1 MPCYKDES
9 NGTWFCQFYYTDY
22 TGTRKKK
29 KKRGFS
35 TKREAALWERDF
47 LSKQQDA
54 PTMTFSV
61 LVDLY
66 FEDMAGRL
74 RKTTIENKRW
84 TVTHKIAPYFGSRP
98 INSISPADVRKWQA
112 DMMAEGYSGTYLR
125 MMNTQFSAVMNY
137 AVRYYNLGKNPCRTA
152 GTMGAGQAKEM
163 KFWTNEEF
171 TAFIKQVEKP
181 AARAA
186 FLTLYYTGIR
196 IGELMALTPSD
207 FDIKAQTLSITKSLR
222 MVGKEVVISPPK
234 TAKSTRTITL
244 PAFLCTV
251 IEDYKDLLYGLTA
264 DSRLFPYSRA
274 YYTKELAIGAD
285 KAGVKRIRLHD
296 LRHSHASLLIEM
308 DTPPLLVAERLG
320 HDSVETT
327 LNTYSHLFPTRRDEL
342 IELLNKL
349 EPK

>member
-1 MPCYKDES
+1 MPCYKDEKT
-9 NGTWFCQFYYTDY
+9 GAWYCQFYFTDY

-35 TKREAALWERDF
+35 TKKEAAAWERNF
-47 LSKQQDA
+47 LAQQQDA
-54 PTMTFSV
+54 PTMTFST
-61 LVDLY
+61 LADLY

-74 RKTTIENKRW
+74 RRTTIENKRW
-84 TVTHKIAPYFGSRP
+84 TVDHKVTPYFGERP
-98 INSISPADVRKWQA
+98 VNSISPADVRKWQA
-112 DMMAEGYSGTYLR
+112 DMMAAGYSGTYLR

-152 GTMGAGQAKEM
+152 GTMGAGKAQEM
-163 KFWTNEEF
+163 SFWTKEEF

-181 AARAA
+181 AARTA

-207 FDIKAQTLSITKSLR
+207 FDFKAQTLSITKSLR
-222 MVGKEVVISPPK
+222 MVGKEAVISPPK
-234 TAKSTRTITL
+234 TAKSTRIVTM
-244 PAFLCTV
+244 PGFLCAAL
-251 IEDYKDLLYGLTA
+251 EEYQGKLYGLTEG
-264 DSRLFPYSRA
+264 SRLFPYSRA
-274 YYTKELAIGAD
+274 FYTKELAKGAD
-285 KAGVKRIRLHD
+285 RAGVKRIRLHD
-296 LRHSHASLLIEM
+296 LRHSHASLLIEIG
-308 DTPPLLVAERLG
+308 TPPLLVAERLG

-327 LNTYSHLFPTRRDEL
+327 LNTYSHLFPSRRDEL